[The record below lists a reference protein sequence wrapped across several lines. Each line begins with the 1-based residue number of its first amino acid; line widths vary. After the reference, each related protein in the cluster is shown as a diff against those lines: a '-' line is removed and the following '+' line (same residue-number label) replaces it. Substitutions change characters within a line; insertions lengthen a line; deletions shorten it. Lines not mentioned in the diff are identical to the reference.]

1 MNAIQRQLDSMTNK
15 ADSLTSNLVEIRGN
29 NNKLIMKSNI
39 LNKLITDKDTKIDD
53 LQEKMQNMELIMHDY
68 RGQIQAWE
76 KNITV

>member
-53 LQEKMQNMELIMHDY
+53 LQEKMQNMELIMHD
-68 RGQIQAWE
+68 
-76 KNITV
+76 